1 MWEQVVDL
9 ALNNGLWAVL
19 FLGLLIFQLK
29 DSKARE
35 GKYQTIIASLTDKL
49 DLIQKVSDDVSDIKE
64 TIKEL
69 KGKTKTIKRETV
81 EDAKEL

>member
-1 MWEQVVDL
+1 MWEQVLDL

-19 FLGLLIFQLK
+19 FLGLLIFQLR

-35 GKYQTIIASLTDKL
+35 GKYQSIISSLTNKL
-49 DLIQKVSDDVSDIKE
+49 DLIQKVSEDVCDIKE

-69 KGKTKTIKRETV
+69 KVKAKTLKKESK
-81 EDAKEL
+81 DYAKEL